1 MTPQILSALL
11 NERNSTNCEIAASFA
26 ALSARDSG
34 YSVSLSNLTGYIV
47 MSWTAPTVGNY
58 DYVALYAPGADTTV
72 YNGYA
77 TFQWCSKGSPVT
89 SNQYS
94 NPGLIAV
101 YWSWD
106 TSQKPKK
113 YVALAQSAPS
123 C

>member
-11 NERNSTNCEIAASFA
+11 NERSSTNQEIAASFA
-26 ALSARDSG
+26 ALSARGNG
-34 YSVSLSNLTGYIV
+34 YTVSLSNSNGYIV
-47 MSWTAPTVGNY
+47 MNWTAPTVGNS
-58 DYVALYAPGADTTV
+58 DYVALYAAGADTTV

-77 TFQWCSKGSPVT
+77 TYQWCSSGTPVT

-106 TSQKPKK
+106 TSQNPKK
-113 YVALAQSAPS
+113 YVPLAQSASS

>member
-1 MTPQILSALL
+1 MTPQILAGLL
-11 NERNSTNCEIAASFA
+11 NERNSTNQEIAASFA

-34 YSVSLSNLTGYIV
+34 YAVSLSNSNGYIV
-47 MSWTAPTVGNY
+47 MNWSAPTVASH
-58 DYVALYAPGADTTV
+58 DYVALYAAGADTTV

-77 TFQWCSKGSPVT
+77 TFQWCTKGSPVT

-106 TSQKPKK
+106 TSQSPKK
-113 YVALAQSAPS
+113 YVPLAQSAPS